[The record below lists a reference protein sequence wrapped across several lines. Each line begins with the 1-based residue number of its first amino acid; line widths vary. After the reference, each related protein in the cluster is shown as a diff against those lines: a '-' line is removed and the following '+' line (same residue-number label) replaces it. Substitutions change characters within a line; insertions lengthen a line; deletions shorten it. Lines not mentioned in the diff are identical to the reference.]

1 MSPFDVAIG
10 PHRLPGQLCL
20 PPDPR
25 GLILFAHGS
34 GSSRFSPRNQFV
46 AEAFQR
52 GAFAT
57 LLFDLLHENEAEDRH
72 NVFDIGLLGSRVVE
86 AIDWTQKDDRTF
98 ALPLGLFG
106 ASTGAAAALS
116 AAATRKNIVGAVVS
130 RGGRPDLAEPW
141 LDAVRAP
148 TLLIVGGDD
157 GQVLALNRAARR
169 QLRCPSKLTVIPGA
183 SHLFEEAGALEAALT
198 DAMGWFEA
206 HLQARNIVF
215 DSREAAGRL
224 LASAL
229 LRRAPSRPLVF
240 ALPRGGAAVAAE
252 IARALDAPLD
262 LILSRKIGAPR
273 QPELALGAA
282 VDGDQPEIVLN
293 HDIVAAYGVGRAE
306 IERLAS
312 RQFAEIER
320 RRDLYLGDAPPISAQ
335 GRSAILVDDGI
346 ATGAS
351 MEAAIHALKRR
362 GPQKIILA
370 VPVAAREAAV
380 RLGGLVDETIALL
393 TPETFFGI
401 GEFYRDFHQ
410 LEDEEVI
417 TLMKSFAAKRSAA
430 GD

>member
-1 MSPFDVAIG
+1 MSPLDIAIG
-10 PHRLPGQLCL
+10 PHRLPGLLAL

-34 GSSRFSPRNQFV
+34 RSSRFSPHNQFV
-46 AEAFQR
+46 AEDFQR
-52 GAFAT
+52 AGYAT
-57 LLFDLLHENEAEDRH
+57 LLFDLLREDEAEDRH
-72 NVFDIGLLGSRVVE
+72 NIFDIGLLGSRVVE
-86 AIDWTQKDDRTF
+86 AIDWTQNDDRTY

-116 AAATRKNIVGAVVS
+116 AAATRKNAVGAVVS

-148 TLLIVGGDD
+148 TLLVVGGDD
-157 GQVLALNRAARR
+157 EQVLALNRAAQR
-169 QLRCPSKLTVIPGA
+169 QLLCPSKLTLIPDA
-183 SHLFEEAGALEAALT
+183 SHLYAVLAEARE
-198 DAMGWFEA
+198 WFDA
-206 HLQARNIVF
+206 HLQPRRIVF
-215 DSREAAGRL
+215 DSRAAAGRL

-229 LRRAPSRPLVF
+229 VRRAPPKPLVY
-240 ALPRGGAAVAAE
+240 ALPRGGAPVAAE

-293 HDIVAAYGVGRAE
+293 HDIVAALGVRRAE

-312 RQFAEIER
+312 KQFAEIER
-320 RRDLYLGDAPPISAQ
+320 RRALYLGGAPPISAQ
-335 GRSAILVDDGI
+335 GRTAILVDDGI

-351 MEAAIHALKRR
+351 MEAAIQALKRR

-370 VPVAAREAAV
+370 VPVAARDAV
-380 RLGGLVDETIALL
+380 DRLGRLVDETIALL
-393 TPETFFGI
+393 TPESFYGI

-410 LEDEEVI
+410 LEDEEVVA
-417 TLMKSFAAKRSAA
+417 LMKSFAARRAA
-430 GD
+430 TKD

>member
-10 PHRLPGQLCL
+10 PHHLPGILSL

-34 GSSRFSPRNQFV
+34 GSSRFSPRNQFL

-52 GAFAT
+52 GAYAT
-57 LLFDLLHENEAEDRH
+57 LLFDLLHEDEAEDRH

-86 AIDWTQKDDRTF
+86 AIDWTQSDDRTF

-116 AAATRKNIVGAVVS
+116 AAATRKNVVGAVVS
-130 RGGRPDLAEPW
+130 RGGRLDLAEPW
-141 LDAVRAP
+141 VDAVRAP
-148 TLLIVGGDD
+148 TLLLVGGDD
-157 GQVLALNRAARR
+157 GQVLALNRDAQR
-169 QLRCPSKLTVIPGA
+169 QLRSPSKMTVIPGA
-183 SHLFEEAGALEAALT
+183 SHLFEEPGALEAVLT
-198 DAMGWFEA
+198 AAREWFDA
-206 HLQARNIVF
+206 HLQPRGIVF
-215 DSREAAGRL
+215 DSRAAAGRL

-229 LRRAPSRPLVF
+229 LRRAPSRPLVY
-240 ALPRGGAAVAAE
+240 ALPRGGAPVAAE

-293 HDIVAAYGVGRAE
+293 HDIVAAFGIRHAE

-320 RRDLYLGDAPPISAQ
+320 RRDLYLGDAPTISAQ
-335 GRSAILVDDGI
+335 GRTAILVDDGI

-351 MEAAIHALKRR
+351 MEAAVHALKRR
-362 GPQKIILA
+362 GPQKIIVA
-370 VPVAAREAAV
+370 VPVAARDAAV
-380 RLGGLVDETIALL
+380 RLGRLVDETIALL
-393 TPETFFGI
+393 TPETFYGI

-410 LEDEEVI
+410 LEDAEVVA
-417 TLMKSFAAKRSAA
+417 LMKTFAAKRTTN
-430 GD
+430 GE

>member
-1 MSPFDVAIG
+1 MSPFEVAIG
-10 PHRLPGQLCL
+10 PHRLPGLLAL

-25 GLILFAHGS
+25 GLVLFAHGS
-34 GSSRFSPRNQFV
+34 GSSRLSPRNQSV

-52 GAFAT
+52 AAYAT
-57 LLFDLLHENEAEDRH
+57 LLFDLLREDEAEDRH

-86 AIDWTQKDDRTF
+86 AIDWTQNDDRTF

-116 AAATRKNIVGAVVS
+116 AAATRKNAVGAVVS

-148 TLLIVGGDD
+148 TLLVVGGDD
-157 GQVLALNRAARR
+157 EQVLALNRAAQM
-169 QLRCPSKLTVIPGA
+169 QLCCPSKLTVIPGA
-183 SHLFEEAGALEAALT
+183 SHLFEEPGALDAVLAEARE
-198 DAMGWFEA
+198 WFDA
-206 HLQARNIVF
+206 HLQPRRIVF
-215 DSREAAGRL
+215 DSRAAAGRL

-229 LRRAPSRPLVF
+229 VRRAPPKPLVY
-240 ALPRGGAAVAAE
+240 ALPRGGAPVAAE

-293 HDIVAAYGVGRAE
+293 HDIVAALGVRRAD

-320 RRDLYLGDAPPISAQ
+320 RRDLYLGDAPPLSAQ
-335 GRSAILVDDGI
+335 GRTAILVDDGI

-370 VPVAAREAAV
+370 VPIAARDAAD
-380 RLGGLVDETIALL
+380 RLGRLVDETIALL
-393 TPETFFGI
+393 TPEAFCGI

-410 LEDEEVI
+410 LEDEEVVA
-417 TLMKSFAAKRSAA
+417 LMKTFAARRATTK
-430 GD
+430 D